1 MATTKVRGELVDLNE
16 STSESG
22 LKIPTG
28 TEFNRPAT
36 GVAGMIRNNTNESS
50 DNSASCEEYYN
61 GTAWKKIN
69 NVALPVYFRTVTYTG
84 NGGTQAITGVG
95 FQPDFVWIKGR
106 TLTVAHGAYDSTRGA
121 TKYLSPSETL
131 AEGTYST
138 VLNAFGA
145 DGFTVGSNSGVN
157 SNGQDYVA
165 WCWKANGGTTSSN
178 TDGSITSTVQANS
191 DAGFSIISWTGTG
204 SNGTIGTGLSTAADL
219 IITKARGTVSPGVSE
234 AWPVFHSSLVN
245 NNIMYLDQPYGATS
259 GNKTS
264 VYQDPTTT
272 STTFGVET
280 WRGIN
285 QNGVDMSGWC
295 FHSVNGFSKFGSY
308 TGNGTAGQAITT
320 VGFEPTWVLIKST
333 VGTSNWLLY
342 DTTRGITSGG
352 FLNPDNSDPETADSL
367 SPNITVTATGF
378 TITSGGVTQGLNSNG
393 NLYIYAAFK

>member
-1 MATTKVRGELVDLNE
+1 MATTKVRAELVDLNE
-16 STSESG
+16 ATSESG
-22 LKIPTG
+22 LKIPSG
-28 TEFNRPAT
+28 TELNRPTA
-36 GVAGMIRNNTNESS
+36 VAGQIRNNTNETS
-50 DNSASCEEYYN
+50 NGSASCEEYYN

-95 FQPDFVWIKGR
+95 FQPDFVWIKQRNG
-106 TLTVAHGAYDSTRGA
+106 TTWHNLQDSTRGSTNHLYSNA
-121 TKYLSPSETL
+121 TNSQDTTANGVTSFD
-131 AEGTYST
+131 S
-138 VLNAFGA
+138 
-145 DGFTVGSNSGVN
+145 DGFTLGGGNGFNGS
-157 SNGQDYVA
+157 GQSMVA

-178 TDGSITSTVQANS
+178 TDGTITSTVQANS
-191 DAGFSIISWTGTG
+191 DAGFSIVKWTGTG
-204 SNGTIGTGLSTAADL
+204 SNLTVGTGLTTAADL
-219 IITKARGTVSPGVSE
+219 IITKAIGTVSPGVGE

-285 QNGVDMSGWC
+285 QNGVDMISYC